1 MSTLLLRLTGPLQ
14 SWGYRSRFSDRD
26 TGLEPTKS
34 GVIGLLC
41 CALGQPRSENP
52 KELAALKMHVR
63 VDRQGT
69 LLKDFHSAGGGVFRG
84 SREYVAPKSS
94 GAPGDPKKGVV
105 VTERHYLQ
113 DASFLVALEGD
124 QNLLKKLAEKLADP
138 VWPLALGRRSCPP
151 SEPVLVGMTGQDAK
165 TALGVQSLKLHKRHL
180 PTRWDEEEGRFMP
193 DLSPQRLRLVVECA
207 KGDTAGEIRRDVPV
221 AWPNQ
226 LTREYTIRF
235 VREETIVKTPE
246 VAQ

>member
-41 CALGQPRSENP
+41 CALGQSRSKSP
-52 KELAALKMHVR
+52 AQLATLMMHVR

-69 LLKDFHSAGGGVFRG
+69 LLKDFHTAGGGVFRG
-84 SREYVAPKSS
+84 SREYFAPTSS
-94 GAPGDPKKGVV
+94 GTKGKNPV

-124 QNLLKKLAEKLADP
+124 DGLLTRIATSLEDP
-138 VWPLALGRRSCPP
+138 HWPLALGRRSCPP
-151 SEPVLVGMTGQDAK
+151 SEPILVGKTDQDAK
-165 TALGVQSLKLHKRHL
+165 AALCELPLRLHRRHL
-180 PTRWDEEEGRFMP
+180 PTRWDDREARYVP
-193 DLSPQRLRLVVECA
+193 DLAPHKLRFLLECPP
-207 KGDTAGEIRRDVPV
+207 GDTAGEMRRDVPV
-221 AWPNQ
+221 SWPHQ
-226 LTREYTIRF
+226 LTREYTVRF
-235 VREETIVKTPE
+235 VREEMIEKTPE